1 MTIGRINGLVRASL
15 FALAGSRR
23 AALLGM
29 EGFCLCHFV
38 GKFLETTL
46 YGLNVGQIGAN
57 AWLYWQLAVLPGG
70 LWQHFSSIPTF
81 LLPRARQCFHPEVNI
96 DEVTLS
102 TLSMLFHNKTCTRSA
117 MESVIVGKGF

>member
-1 MTIGRINGLVRASL
+1 MTIGCKNGLVRASL
-15 FALAGSRR
+15 FTLAGSRR

-70 LWQHFSSIPTF
+70 LWQNFSSIPTF
-81 LLPRARQCFHPEVNI
+81 LLPQALRRRLPEVNI
-96 DEVTLS
+96 EGIIFT
-102 TLSMLFHNKTCTRSA
+102 TIN
-117 MESVIVGKGF
+117 VIS